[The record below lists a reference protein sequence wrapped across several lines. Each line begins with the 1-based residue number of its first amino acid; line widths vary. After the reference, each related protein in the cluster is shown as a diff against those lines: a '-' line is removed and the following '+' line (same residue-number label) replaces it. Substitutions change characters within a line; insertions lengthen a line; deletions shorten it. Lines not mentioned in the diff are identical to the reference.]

1 MSLKN
6 NIKVIFYYAFQ
17 VNLSNYFSE
26 VLSKSSLKLKYIDAL
41 ITYTKLFSEILDIS
55 KNDLILLENSPFLSE

>member
-41 ITYTKLFSEILDIS
+41 ITYTKLFSEILGIS